1 MRVEVRCCCV
11 PVKLLG
17 WMEVTVGPEE
27 VRPGFTYLFRV
38 EGSDE
43 VVALTT
49 ERWAEMQLLDSGYK
63 PSFDALIASGEVT
76 EVDLGFGQKGYAR
89 RRTGVAINSNE
100 RPVEFFRKLAAF
112 VENKEGGERETAA

>member
-38 EGSDE
+38 KDSDE

-49 ERWAEMQLLDSGYK
+49 GRWAEYQEIETGYK
-63 PSFDALIASGEVT
+63 PSFDALMVSGDVID
-76 EVDLGFGQKGYAR
+76 VGGGKYAR
-89 RRTGVAINSNE
+89 RRTGVAINSEE
-100 RPVEFFRKLAAF
+100 RSVEFFRKLAAF
-112 VENKEGGERETAA
+112 VENKE